1 MINEIFP
8 NPTVKNVIFQIKF
21 PNLFY
26 LENKIGDLQLSIMK
40 QFPQSSLILRKNIAF
55 VNVGPEEKPVEIPAS
70 DREGVKIWQFKSEK
84 NLKLGITSDSLSISS
99 EYHKTY
105 NNKGG
110 ERFRDTIELVLH
122 EFFKIAAIPVL
133 KRIGLRYIDEC
144 PIPSKD
150 NETFR
155 SYYNTTFPL
164 DRFDLKDADEM
175 FFRTV
180 IKKTNY
186 YLCYMERLQK
196 IGDDYKLILDFDGFA
211 HDITSEDYLKVT
223 DDLHIIVAEEFEGS
237 IKAPFYEYMRQKK
250 EV

>member
-8 NPTVKNVIFQIKF
+8 NPTVKKVIFQIKF

-70 DREGVKIWQFKSEK
+70 DSEGVKIWQFKSEK
-84 NLKLGITSDSLSISS
+84 NLILGITSDSLSISS

-105 NNKGG
+105 NNEGG
-110 ERFRDTIELVLH
+110 EKFRDTIEFVLH
-122 EFFKIAAIPVL
+122 EFFRIAAIPIL

-155 SYYNTTFPL
+155 SYYNTAFPL

-175 FFRTV
+175 SFRTV

-196 IGDDYKLILDFDGFA
+196 IGDDYKLILSFDGFA
-211 HDITSEDYLKVT
+211 YDITSEDYLKVT
-223 DDLHIIVAEEFEGS
+223 DDLHIIVAEEFGGS
-237 IKAPFYEYMRQKK
+237 IKSPVYEYMRQKK